1 MDAKVAKARL
11 EFAQQ
16 RQVSSAQKE
25 QLKSAQKMVVMQE
38 RAVDGKRQA
47 LKKVEDEALVSK
59 SRLEAAE
66 EAQKTSSG
74 AEAVYRER

>member
-1 MDAKVAKARL
+1 
-11 EFAQQ
+11 
-16 RQVSSAQKE
+16 
-25 QLKSAQKMVVMQE
+25 MVVMQE

-66 EAQKTSSG
+66 EAQKTSLG
-74 AEAVYRER
+74 LKRVYRER